1 MDKHLFRGEY
11 DKRGIFL
18 REHPFPVVIPTINKK
33 KIIFYSYRNLK
44 QKSFFT
50 YSTLHYPKDV
60 RENRNHK

>member
-33 KIIFYSYRNLK
+33 KNNIL
-44 QKSFFT
+44 Q
-50 YSTLHYPKDV
+50 L
-60 RENRNHK
+60 